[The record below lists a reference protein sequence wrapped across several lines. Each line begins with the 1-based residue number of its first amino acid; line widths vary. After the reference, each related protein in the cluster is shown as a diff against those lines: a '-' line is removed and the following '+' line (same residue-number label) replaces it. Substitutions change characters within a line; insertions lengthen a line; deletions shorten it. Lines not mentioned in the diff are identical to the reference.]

1 MRFSI
6 APAVLFFLT
15 VAAPVLTAPVPSP
28 VSDTTAILAKRM
40 SAEELAIHAAKLALK
55 DDPATAVP
63 MRIADEVFHEVHR
76 HHHSGPQE

>member
-1 MRFSI
+1 
-6 APAVLFFLT
+6 
-15 VAAPVLTAPVPSP
+15 
-28 VSDTTAILAKRM
+28 AILAKRM